1 MSPKHDTIAFMDDNT
16 TKRILGFPDE
26 FWIAF
31 VIMVGFFLKIIFDI
45 STGYTFQARNLGMWT
60 YLEPGQ
66 AHEGTL
72 GVIQYLFENHRLP
85 DFDPRTVSGF
95 ESPPL
100 FHILCA
106 FFLDLFHR
114 AAGWKIGTCLHTL
127 QCFNAIFVTAGSLS
141 EIGILRK
148 CGLVGRELGN
158 RVSQGRLQGIQRR
171 A

>member
-31 VIMVGFFLKIIFDI
+31 VIMIGFFLKIIFDI

-85 DFDPRTVSGF
+85 DFDPRTVNRPRSFIFYAPSFSIFSIVQPAGRS
-95 ESPPL
+95 EHACIRCSVL
-100 FHILCA
+100 MR
-106 FFLDLFHR
+106 FL
-114 AAGWKIGTCLHTL
+114 
-127 QCFNAIFVTAGSLS
+127 
-141 EIGILRK
+141 
-148 CGLVGRELGN
+148 
-158 RVSQGRLQGIQRR
+158 
-171 A
+171 